1 MYNYDNYEKDNE
13 KGRNIPREETSK
25 IYYELRIKKLERIIE
40 DMKFEAKIKEGSM
53 GIKKLGIARII
64 DESDIIKVQN
74 SLNVDRDSAIEYLEK
89 TEKEWIT
96 ESIILAIREKN
107 LIEFTKDGNKIIGT
121 LLVGMIADE

>member
-1 MYNYDNYEKDNE
+1 MYNYDNYEEDNE

-25 IYYELRIKKLERIIE
+25 IYYELRIKELEGIIE
-40 DMKFEAKIKEGSM
+40 DMKFEPKIKEGSM

-64 DESDIIKVQN
+64 GESDVIKVQN
-74 SLNVDRDSAIEYLEK
+74 KLNIDRDSAIEYLEK

>member
-1 MYNYDNYEKDNE
+1 MA
-13 KGRNIPREETSK
+13 
-25 IYYELRIKKLERIIE
+25 L
-40 DMKFEAKIKEGSM
+40 
-53 GIKKLGIARII
+53 KKLGIARII
-64 DESDIIKVQN
+64 GESDVIKVQN